1 MFTMYY
7 ENILDNMYFENM
19 LDLRMIELNKTM

>member
-19 LDLRMIELNKTM
+19 LDLRMIELNKTK